1 MSKITEVKE
10 KLLERKKDIENKL
23 KLIEK
28 KKKEKRLK
36 PIINLLK
43 KNIDKLSD
51 DDIAMIVDDLQ
62 KKFDEK
68 KM

>member
-28 KKKEKRLK
+28 KEKEKRLK